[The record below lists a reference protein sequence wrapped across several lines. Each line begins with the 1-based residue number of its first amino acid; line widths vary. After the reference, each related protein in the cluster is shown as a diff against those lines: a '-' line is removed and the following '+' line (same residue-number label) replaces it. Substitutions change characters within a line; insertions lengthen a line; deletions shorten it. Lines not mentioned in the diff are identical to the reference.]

1 MPFIVIVV
9 HCSHMIPKV
18 IMTSFDCCL
27 FSKIIIIL
35 YLICPVKR
43 GECFPTNNTIFV
55 LLHVHVAYSPSS
67 LFFFVSLPSSPS
79 LSLSS
84 FLSVE
89 DVLKKGHVPPPP
101 QYYVKRTDLIRSI
114 RQELRKLKNT
124 DSWVLLSGLPG
135 YGE

>member
-9 HCSHMIPKV
+9 HCSLMIPKV

-27 FSKIIIIL
+27 FSKITIIL

-43 GECFPTNNTIFV
+43 GECFPANNAILCYYMYMWLT
-55 LLHVHVAYSPSS
+55 LLLLFSS
-67 LFFFVSLPSSPS
+67 LFLSLPFPLSP
-79 LSLSS
+79 SS

>member
-1 MPFIVIVV
+1 MWL
-9 HCSHMIPKV
+9 
-18 IMTSFDCCL
+18 TLLLL
-27 FSKIIIIL
+27 F
-35 YLICPVKR
+35 
-43 GECFPTNNTIFV
+43 
-55 LLHVHVAYSPSS
+55 SS
-67 LFFFVSLPSSPS
+67 LFLSLPLP